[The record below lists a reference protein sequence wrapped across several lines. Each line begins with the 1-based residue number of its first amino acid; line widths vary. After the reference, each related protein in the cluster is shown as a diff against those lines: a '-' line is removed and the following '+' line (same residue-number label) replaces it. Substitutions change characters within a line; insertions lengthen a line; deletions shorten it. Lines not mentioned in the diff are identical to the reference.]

1 MNCLCVR
8 RAHVGMRCG
17 RCSIFALQFLR
28 CVRQRTGASG
38 FAAGRCRLGSG
49 RSRNLGARNRGKTKP
64 VGSGRPVGHS
74 VAWSAASVLRLLSGW
89 SPCVFPVPAGAF
101 VGGAEEIRTP
111 DLRRAKA
118 ALSQLSYGPSR
129 VKYEYATAFRPG
141 AIRWLFAGRTQNR
154 WWAILDS
161 NQRPQSYQD
170 CALTS

>member
-1 MNCLCVR
+1 MPVVHG
-8 RAHVGMRCG
+8 AHVGARRG

-28 CVRQRTGASG
+28 CVPPANWW
-38 FAAGRCRLGSG
+38 FRLRRRPLPWDSG
-49 RSRNLGARNRGKTKP
+49 RFRNLGARLPGKTKP
-64 VGSGRPVGHS
+64 VRSGRPVGHS

-89 SPCVFPVPAGAF
+89 SPCVFPVLAEAF

-141 AIRWLFAGRTQNR
+141 AIRWCFAGRTQNR